1 MACLI
6 LSLVRSHY
14 FEGMLCLTML
24 SAPEILK
31 QDTSTSRIG
40 DTLRLADEA
49 QNRLAI
55 RLTSPLIGSQPAH
68 FSRRVARQSRLPFPI
83 QKRAL
88 FVPVQ

>member
-6 LSLVRSHY
+6 LSLLRSHY
-14 FEGMLCLTML
+14 FEGMLCLTIL
-24 SAPEILK
+24 SAPGILK
-31 QDTSTSRIG
+31 QDTSTFRIG
-40 DTLRLADEA
+40 DFLRLADEA

-68 FSRRVARQSRLPFPI
+68 FSRKVARQSRLPFFI
-83 QKRAL
+83 RKKGT